1 MKIITHIVEFVNKV
15 IGFCKTKYLSGK
27 DFVKYILSAASHGT
41 YVETVS
47 DKADSLHLK
56 IKSSYEEDIKS
67 AYQKLISKLI
77 KFKRFGSVDLAVDI
91 THELF
96 YGKTRDFYIFHCD
109 KDNGCN
115 AEFHYM
121 VISIVNADKNIPLMA
136 LPVTLGCNR
145 AELAEEL
152 ILFAKSLLKIKVVL
166 FDRGF
171 VNSELIDKL
180 NNLKI
185 KYLIFARKHKS
196 INYLLHL
203 VEDNQIVEN
212 YEMNYDKNKSSHK
225 VYTNLVLIKARD
237 WGEYDWCFYTN
248 LHLED
253 ARYFVYMYKK
263 RWQIE
268 TNFRVEDEAKI
279 KSKSTN
285 SLVRYFYF
293 MTSLLLHT
301 LWLIFPSK
309 QFKLFLINLEYY
321 LLLKDFGIDYSYST

>member
-1 MKIITHIVEFVNKV
+1 MVDFINKV
-15 IGFCKTKYLSGK
+15 IDFGKAKILNAK
-27 DFVKYILSAASHGT
+27 DFVKHILSASSHNT

-47 DKADSLHLK
+47 NKADSLHLK

-67 AYQKLISKLI
+67 AYQRLISLLI
-77 KFKRFGSVDLAVDI
+77 KYKRFGPVDLAVDI

-96 YGKTRDFYIFHCD
+96 YGKTRDFYIFHCNKAND
-109 KDNGCN
+109 CK

-152 ILFAKSLLKIKVVL
+152 ILFAKSLLKIRVVL

-171 VNSELIDKL
+171 VNSELIDRL
-180 NNLKI
+180 NKLKI
-185 KYLIFARKHKS
+185 NYLIFAKK
-196 INYLLHL
+196 IPQIEYLFHL
-203 VEDNQIVEN
+203 VDNSEVIQN
-212 YEMNYDKNKSSHK
+212 HEMGYTKDKSLIK
-225 VYTNLVLIKARD
+225 VKTKLVLIKAQS
-237 WGEYDWCFYTN
+237 EKEFDWCFYTN

-253 ARYFVYMYKK
+253 ARNFIYLYKK

-285 SLVRYFYF
+285 YLIRYFYF
-293 MTSLLLHT
+293 MMSLLLHA
-301 LWLIFPSK
+301 LWLIFPDK

-321 LLLKDFGIDYSYST
+321 FLLKDFGIDYVYSV

>member
-1 MKIITHIVEFVNKV
+1 MPFR
-15 IGFCKTKYLSGK
+15 K
-27 DFVKYILSAASHGT
+27 DFVKHILSAASHNT
-41 YVETVS
+41 YVETIS

-67 AYQKLISKLI
+67 AYQRLIRQLI

-109 KDNGCN
+109 KDNDCK

-121 VISIVNADKNIPLMA
+121 VVSIVNADKNIPLMA

-152 ILFAKSLLKIKVVL
+152 ILFVKSLLRIRVVL

-180 NNLKI
+180 NNLKVN
-185 KYLIFARKHKS
+185 YLIFAKK
-196 INYLLHL
+196 ITQIEYLLHL
-203 VEDNQIVEN
+203 VDNSEVIQN
-212 YEMNYDKNKSSHK
+212 HEMKYSKDKSVIK
-225 VYTNLVLIKARD
+225 VKTNLVLIKAQD
-237 WGEYDWCFYTN
+237 EKEYDWCFYTN

-253 ARYFVYMYKK
+253 ARYLIYLYKK

-285 SLVRYFYF
+285 YLVRYFYF
-293 MTSLLLHT
+293 MVSLLLHA
-301 LWLIFPSK
+301 LWLIFSNK
-309 QFKLFLINLEYY
+309 QFKLFLINLEHY
-321 LLLKDFGIDYSYST
+321 LLLQDFGIDYSFSV

>member
-1 MKIITHIVEFVNKV
+1 MKIIAHIVEFVNKV
-15 IGFCKTKYLSGK
+15 IGFCKSRCLSAK
-27 DFVKYILSAASHGT
+27 DFVKHILTASSHQT
-41 YVETVS
+41 YVETIS
-47 DKADSLHLK
+47 NKADSLHLK

-77 KFKRFGSVDLAVDI
+77 KFKRFGAVDLAVDI

-96 YGKTRDFYIFHCD
+96 YGKTRDFHIFHCD
-109 KDNGCN
+109 KDNNCK

-121 VISIVNADKNIPLMA
+121 VVSIVNADKNIPLMA

-152 ILFAKSLLKIKVVL
+152 ILFVKSLLRIKVVL

-171 VNSELIDKL
+171 VNAELIDKL
-180 NNLKI
+180 KNI
-185 KYLIFARKHKS
+185 KVKYIIFARKYSS

-203 VEDNQIVEN
+203 VEDNQIVN
-212 YEMNYDKNKSSHK
+212 HKMSYDKNKSKHK
-225 VYTNLVLIKARD
+225 VYTNLVLIKARNWD
-237 WGEYDWCFYTN
+237 EFDWCFYTN
-248 LHLED
+248 MHLAD
-253 ARYFVYMYKK
+253 ARNLIYLYRK

-285 SLVRYFYF
+285 YLIRYFYF
-293 MTSLLLHT
+293 MISLLLHA
-301 LWLIFPSK
+301 LWLIFPNK

-321 LLLKDFGIDYSYST
+321 LLLKGFGIDYSFSV